1 MNGFTLLI
9 DDDAGVVDGTRAGVD
24 ARLRLI
30 ETTGH
35 QRPDR
40 RILARQQQAQGM
52 ADRQGL
58 TGQGTRHG
66 GVDAGES
73 LAAAAARE
81 VAEETGLHVTR
92 EALVPVAAWES
103 AFPLSPESYAAA
115 GGALRVH
122 TLMVAF
128 AARVAGVAPPLRL
141 QPAEVDVASAFWSA
155 CSSDCAFV
163 RSR

>member
-1 MNGFTLLI
+1 VVI
-9 DDDAGVVDGTRAGVD
+9 VVDAAGSVLLTRRAASMRSYPGCWV
-24 ARLRLI
+24 LP
-30 ETTGH
+30 G
-35 QRPDR
+35 
-40 RILARQQQAQGM
+40 
-52 ADRQGL
+52 
-58 TGQGTRHG
+58 G

>member
-1 MNGFTLLI
+1 MVI
-9 DDDAGVVDGTRAGVD
+9 VVDAAGSVLLTRRAASMRSYPGCWV
-24 ARLRLI
+24 LP
-30 ETTGH
+30 G
-35 QRPDR
+35 
-40 RILARQQQAQGM
+40 
-52 ADRQGL
+52 
-58 TGQGTRHG
+58 G